1 MILRSLLGTAEESD
15 LTNPE
20 NWLLN
25 MFNGATTTS
34 GERVTGNNALLNS
47 NVFTCASILGGDIGK
62 LPLQVFRKTKN
73 KIERENDHPV
83 AYLLGTRPNP
93 YMSAY
98 TFKELLEVHMV
109 VWGNAYCNIEW
120 GWNGKPKALW
130 VLDPSKIDVLV
141 DHKTGEL
148 WYVTS
153 LPSGE
158 QRKIP
163 FHDIVHLKGISRNG
177 LKGITPISVI
187 REQIGIQQMSTKF
200 LGAFYANGTATKG
213 VLTVPSKLEKD
224 AKDKLREEWTKLNS
238 GLSNAHRIAILD
250 SGLDY
255 KNLGMPLED
264 AQFIETQKFGISE
277 VAKIY
282 KVPPHKLGQLD
293 RATFSNI
300 EQQSLDYV
308 KTTLQP
314 IAINWE
320 QEFQFKLFI
329 QAESKKYYL
338 RFNMSSE
345 LRGDS
350 QSRAQYYK
358 EMIAMGVYNIN
369 EVRALEEQD
378 SIGELGDKHL
388 VSLFE
393 ISPTPFPA
401 YLDSE
406 VSKRS
411 INELGINTK
420 EQRKLEKEKLLLE
433 LDLLSI

>member
-73 KIERENDHPV
+73 RIERENDHPV

-120 GWNGKPKALW
+120 EWNGKPKALW
-130 VLDPSKIDVLV
+130 VLDPSKTDILL
-141 DHKTGEL
+141 DHQTGAL

-163 FHDIVHLKGISRNG
+163 WHDIFHLKGISRNG

-200 LGAFYANGTATKG
+200 LGSFYANGTATKG

-224 AKDKLREEWTKLNS
+224 AKDKVREEWTKLNS

-250 SGLDY
+250 SGLEY
-255 KNLGMPLED
+255 KSLGMPLED

-320 QEFQFKLFI
+320 QEIQYKLFT

-338 RFNMSSE
+338 RFNMNSE

-388 VSLFE
+388 VSLNY
-393 ISPTPFPA
+393 TT
-401 YLDSE
+401 LD
-406 VSKRS
+406 
-411 INELGINTK
+411 N
-420 EQRKLEKEKLLLE
+420 LEKYQLLKAGLGKGDDKTGE
-433 LDLLSI
+433 